1 MEVRTWRSTDG
12 FTSDSNTVQI
22 GGYFEGSDHGYGNWD
37 IYSKHHPDQ
46 HDLLFLPS
54 NNNIILSA
62 NDGGVYKSTNCMA
75 SPHLWQTNN
84 GYQTTQLYAVNFGK
98 GTSDL
103 IVGGFQDNG
112 NFVTY
117 SDDETDS
124 WVMPFNGD
132 GCYSV
137 VADNEEDFYLQIQR
151 GVLFK
156 MKLNAEG
163 QVIAYNRMD
172 L

>member
-1 MEVRTWRSTDG
+1 
-12 FTSDSNTVQI
+12 
-22 GGYFEGSDHGYGNWD
+22 
-37 IYSKHHPDQ
+37 
-46 HDLLFLPS
+46 
-54 NNNIILSA
+54 
-62 NDGGVYKSTNCMA
+62 MA
-75 SPHLWQTNN
+75 SLNN

-112 NFVTY
+112 NFVTN
-117 SDDETDS
+117 SDDETEVGDA
-124 WVMPFNGD
+124 FNGD

-137 VADNEEDFYLQIQR
+137 VADNEEDFYLQIQ

-163 QVIAYNRMD
+163 QVIAYNT